1 MICKLVDENKT
12 LSEII
17 STVEAEK
24 GIALDEADAQAVIDA
39 RGVTYARGVE
49 HLAFIPKGCAKKDI
63 AALAL
68 RMMASDDYAETFLE
82 YANGLSPYATNIQKT
97 SEYKFINQAKA
108 IALNVHFRGINGR
121 VHEFRNKVMVGEVLF
136 PGERNL
142 ALTLHTRPASETY
155 TAAAEKLYETSIEKA
170 KQAWKDYN
178 D

>member
-1 MICKLVDENKT
+1 

-24 GIALDEADAQAVIDA
+24 GVVLDEADAQAVIDA
-39 RGVTYARGVE
+39 RGLTYARGIE

-97 SEYKFINQAKA
+97 SEYKFVNQAKA
-108 IALNVHFRGINGR
+108 LVTNVHFRAVNGR
-121 VHEFRNKVMVGEVLF
+121 VQEFRNKVMNGDVMF

-142 ALTLHTRPASETY
+142 ALTLHTRPASESY
-155 TAAAEKLYETSIEKA
+155 ASAAEALYNASIQKA
-170 KQAWKDYN
+170 QQAWNDYN